1 LSAETTQKGFEALLL
16 KEFECYSFGTDTAPN
31 IQGRA
36 NGTSNSVYLGPP
48 RWELDCRPVRGIA
61 LTTLY
66 LGAFTFALL
75 LSVILTKFVRDSAFR
90 RGWVTVP
97 SPERHMHLH
106 PLPRLGGVAICFA
119 FLATEVLITLL
130 APHFPKWRPSVAVR
144 PATTILLP
152 ACLVFL
158 LGVYDDLRGARPW
171 LKFFVQGAAGALL
184 FLGGLRILSVPLVF
198 GARHFGGVIGLVL
211 TIIWVIGITNAFNL
225 IDGLDGLAA
234 GSALFSTLVVF
245 IVALVSHS
253 NWLALATI
261 ILAGAILGFLRFNFN
276 PATIFLGDSGSLFI
290 GFLLS
295 AFALQG
301 ATKAPTVVAVAIPVV
316 SFGLPIL
323 ETGISILRRL
333 ISGRPVFAGD
343 RQHIHH
349 KLLERGLSHR
359 QVVVVLYGVSGAFAL
374 LSLFLLWPTGSTLG
388 LVLAVVG
395 CGVWVGIQHLGYLE
409 FGELRRVA
417 VRTMEQPQVF
427 VNNLAIRRAVAELRV
442 AQSYEQVCKVVLAA
456 FECNDFDT
464 VEWAL
469 ESSSLGNRGF
479 LLLPE
484 NANLLLFHWQRP
496 SSGLPE
502 EALPSWRLQL
512 DLLTTKGA
520 LLGKMMLFRIYSPRA
535 LQLDI
540 NLLTTDFPT
549 ALADALDRT
558 LPVSVLSAVKADSHA
573 SLLRSQV
580 N

>member
-1 LSAETTQKGFEALLL
+1 M
-16 KEFECYSFGTDTAPN
+16 
-31 IQGRA
+31 
-36 NGTSNSVYLGPP
+36 
-48 RWELDCRPVRGIA
+48 
-61 LTTLY
+61 
-66 LGAFTFALL
+66 
-75 LSVILTKFVRDSAFR
+75 
-90 RGWVTVP
+90 P
-97 SPERHMHLH
+97 SPDRHLH
-106 PLPRLGGVAICFA
+106 VLPLPRLGGVAICLT
-119 FLATEVLITLL
+119 FLATEMLVAIL
-130 APHFPKWRPSVAVR
+130 APHFPRWSHSVA
-144 PATTILLP
+144 PHPTTIILLP

-158 LGVYDDLRGARPW
+158 LGVYDDLYGARPW
-171 LKFFVQGAAGALL
+171 LKFTVQGLAGAML
-184 FLGGLRILSVPLVF
+184 FLGGLRILALPLVF
-198 GARHFGGVIGLVL
+198 GAHQFSGVAGLVL
-211 TIIWVIGITNAFNL
+211 TILWVIGITNAFNL

-261 ILAGAILGFLRFNFN
+261 VLAGAILGFLRFNFN

-333 ISGRPVFAGD
+333 ISGRPVFTGD

-359 QVVVVLYGVSGAFAL
+359 QVVVVLYGVSGVFAL

-395 CGVWVGIQHLGYLE
+395 CGVWVGVQHLGYLE

-417 VRTMEQPQVF
+417 VRTMEQPHVF
-427 VNNLAIRRAVAELRV
+427 INNLAIRRAVGELKV
-442 AQSYEQVCKVVLAA
+442 ARDYEQVCKVVLAA
-456 FECNDFDT
+456 FESNDFDS
-464 VEWAL
+464 VEWKL
-469 ESSSLGNRGF
+469 ESSALGNRGF

-484 NANLLLFHWQRP
+484 RSDFLQFHWQRA
-496 SSGLPE
+496 PE
-502 EALPSWRLQL
+502 GGRADSLPSWRLQL
-512 DLLTTKGA
+512 DLLTGKGV
-520 LLGKMMLFRIYSPRA
+520 LLGKMMLFRVYSPRS
-535 LQLDI
+535 LQMDI
-540 NLLTTDFPT
+540 NLLTTDFPA
-549 ALADALDRT
+549 ALADAIDRT
-558 LPVSVLSAVKADSHA
+558 LPVSVLSAVSVEAHPA
-573 SLLRSQV
+573 LLRTQV

>member
-1 LSAETTQKGFEALLL
+1 
-16 KEFECYSFGTDTAPN
+16 
-31 IQGRA
+31 
-36 NGTSNSVYLGPP
+36 
-48 RWELDCRPVRGIA
+48 
-61 LTTLY
+61 
-66 LGAFTFALL
+66 
-75 LSVILTKFVRDSAFR
+75 
-90 RGWVTVP
+90 
-97 SPERHMHLH
+97 MHAY

-119 FLATEVLITLL
+119 FLATEASVTLL
-130 APHFPKWRPSVAVR
+130 APWFPKWGPSVSVR
-144 PATTILLP
+144 PATTILIP

-171 LKFFVQGAAGALL
+171 LKFVVQGAAGAML
-184 FLGGLRILSVPLVF
+184 FFGGLRILAVPLVF
-198 GARHFGGVIGLVL
+198 GDRHFGGIAGLIL
-211 TIIWVIGITNAFNL
+211 TIVWVIGITNAFNL

-253 NWLALATI
+253 HWLALATI
-261 ILAGAILGFLRFNFN
+261 VLTGAILGFLRYNFN

-333 ISGRPVFAGD
+333 ISGRPVFTGD

-359 QVVVVLYGVSGAFAL
+359 QVVIVLYGVSGIFAL
-374 LSLFLLWPTGSTLG
+374 LSLFLLWPGGTTLG

-395 CGVWVGIQHLGYLE
+395 CGVWVGVQHLGYLE

-427 VNNLAIRRAVAELRV
+427 VNNLAIRRAVGELNV
-442 AQSYEQVCKVVLAA
+442 ARDYEQVCQIVLAA
-456 FECNDFDT
+456 FETNDFDK
-464 VEWAL
+464 VEWKLDA
-469 ESSSLGNRGF
+469 SALGNRGF

-484 NANLLLFHWQRP
+484 RSDLLTFLWQRAP
-496 SSGLPE
+496 EDSSSSV
-502 EALPSWRLQL
+502 LPSWRLQL
-512 DLLTTKGA
+512 DLQTGKGA
-520 LLGKMMLFRIYSPRA
+520 LLGRMMLFRTYSPRA

-540 NLLTTDFPT
+540 NLLTTDFPA

-558 LPVSVLSAVKADSHA
+558 LPLSILSAVKPDAHP
-573 SLLRSQV
+573 SLLRTQV